1 MVLAGFYMLCRMM
14 TTKELL
20 INRACVVQDYK
31 PVTYALLPNQR
42 VHLQFY
48 RETLLEQ
55 HRNSELKTRSTQPQ
69 HGCSSFLLIKGTCAQ
84 TQYKIHIFYQ
94 PFDLSNIEFGQS
106 LSTSKTLSRISSV
119 NLKPLLAKKARA
131 VHQWNQ
137 SRECST
143 MALSSSVCY

>member
-69 HGCSSFLLIKGTCAQ
+69 AWLFLLSAHQRDMRSDAVQDPYILPAVR
-84 TQYKIHIFYQ
+84 
-94 PFDLSNIEFGQS
+94 SIEY
-106 LSTSKTLSRISSV
+106 RVWSV
-119 NLKPLLAKKARA
+119 PVDEQDPVQNFKRQFEASLAKKARA